1 MRKLITAAFI
11 GMLATTAYAWDQKPS
26 LPLDACKDE
35 MPLGIPKLA
44 KPGNTIICRTG
55 YALQHDQDAKI
66 PAWVSWTIT
75 PQETIGCVK
84 RTNAFVAD
92 DSLPKGQRAEVKDY
106 EKSGFDKGHMVPD
119 GDQSWD
125 QQVEYESFLMSNM
138 SPQYPS
144 TNRGIWK
151 QLETATRAWSFES
164 KHDFLIYAGNIWG
177 PDDKTIGASKVKVPK
192 ALFKIVIDLQTK
204 QVLAFRFLNTQ
215 ADVGSDLTPFLTSV
229 AAIEKE
235 TGITFDLPQGAIKD
249 FKAITVWPI
258 NFKLQADAK
267 AATCK

>member
-1 MRKLITAAFI
+1 
-11 GMLATTAYAWDQKPS
+11 
-26 LPLDACKDE
+26 
-35 MPLGIPKLA
+35 
-44 KPGNTIICRTG
+44 
-55 YALQHDQDAKI
+55 
-66 PAWVSWTIT
+66 
-75 PQETIGCVK
+75 
-84 RTNAFVAD
+84 
-92 DSLPKGQRAEVKDY
+92 
-106 EKSGFDKGHMVPD
+106 
-119 GDQSWD
+119 
-125 QQVEYESFLMSNM
+125 MSNM

-177 PDDKTIGASKVKVPK
+177 SDDKTIGESKVKVPK

-235 TGITFDLPQGAIKD
+235 TGITFDLPQGAQKD
-249 FKAITVWPI
+249 FKAIVVWPI